1 MSQERVFIIL
11 VFGMAVIA
19 FALAAVIVTIIGEL

>member
-1 MSQERVFIIL
+1 MNQERAFVVQ

-19 FALAAVIVTIIGEL
+19 FVLAAVIVTIIGEL